1 MQNGI
6 NHHGR
11 RQAAMKI
18 TSKLNTINAPV
29 NIDTSFLLFHA
40 AMAVPTRAE
49 RSLLQLCREQPVFAI
64 SIANIYPTC
73 PKTQD
78 TLKYLTYFNQ
88 IYSSAA

>member
-1 MQNGI
+1 MRVARIQTGI

-11 RQAAMKI
+11 IQAAMKI

-40 AMAVPTRAE
+40 A
-49 RSLLQLCREQPVFAI
+49 
-64 SIANIYPTC
+64 NIYPTC

-78 TLKYLTYFNQ
+78 TPQKYYLF
-88 IYSSAA
+88 